1 MPPHVRTRYLPHG
14 VTIEHPMILDNVT
27 LANIL
32 IAFGQQLLL
41 AARPATPEKTEP
53 VQSKLPPKGRRH

>member
-1 MPPHVRTRYLPHG
+1 
-14 VTIEHPMILDNVT
+14 MILDNVT